1 MILVMM
7 MMMMMMMRSNGT
19 ALAMLMKIKTMLIS
33 SFLFTRKVEV
43 MTKKM
48 ITI

>member
-1 MILVMM
+1 MILMMM

-19 ALAMLMKIKTMLIS
+19 ALAMLMKIKTMLFR

-43 MTKKM
+43 MTKKK
-48 ITI
+48 IAI

>member
-1 MILVMM
+1 MILL